1 MCSPQYRCEK
11 FDKLS
16 YKVLKSQINAQ
27 KTKMFLVDR
36 HPLQRGRGLGGL
48 FANLFR
54 KVIPFGKSF
63 ARGALSAGK
72 RFAQSDVGKEIIND
86 TLQSTARAAT
96 SAIIDNDPNAAKE
109 ELVKSLKRTKKKSGE
124 VAKKIAKEELEKVL
138 SGKGKRTVQRKKKRR
153 KKIKT
158 IFE

>member
-1 MCSPQYRCEK
+1 
-11 FDKLS
+11 
-16 YKVLKSQINAQ
+16 
-27 KTKMFLVDR
+27 MFLVDR

-54 KVIPFGKSF
+54 KIIPFGKSF

-72 RFAQSDVGKEIIND
+72 QFAQSDVGKDIIND

-96 SAIIDNDPNAAKE
+96 SAIIDNDPSSAKE

-124 VAKKIAKEELEKVL
+124 VARKIAREKLENVL
-138 SGKGKRTVQRKKKRR
+138 SGKGQRGVQRKKKRK
-153 KKIKT
+153 KKIQT

>member
-1 MCSPQYRCEK
+1 
-11 FDKLS
+11 
-16 YKVLKSQINAQ
+16 
-27 KTKMFLVDR
+27 MFLVDR

-86 TLQSTARAAT
+86 TLQSSARAAT
-96 SAIIDNDPNAAKE
+96 SAIIDNDPSTAKE
-109 ELVKSLKRTKKKSGE
+109 ELVKSLKRTTKKSGE

-138 SGKGKRTVQRKKKRR
+138 SGKGKRTVQRNKIRR

>member
-1 MCSPQYRCEK
+1 
-11 FDKLS
+11 
-16 YKVLKSQINAQ
+16 
-27 KTKMFLVDR
+27 MFLVDR

-54 KVIPFGKSF
+54 KIIPFGKSF

-72 RFAQSDVGKEIIND
+72 QFAQSDIGKDIIND

-96 SAIIDNDPNAAKE
+96 SAIIDNDPSSAKE

-124 VAKKIAKEELEKVL
+124 VARKIAREKLEKVL
-138 SGKGKRTVQRKKKRR
+138 SGKGQRGVQRKKKRK

>member
-1 MCSPQYRCEK
+1 
-11 FDKLS
+11 
-16 YKVLKSQINAQ
+16 
-27 KTKMFLVDR
+27 MFLVDR

-48 FANLFR
+48 FASLFR
-54 KVIPFGKSF
+54 KIIPFGKSF

-72 RFAQSDVGKEIIND
+72 QFAQSDVGKDIIND

-96 SAIIDNDPNAAKE
+96 SVILDSDPSSAKE

-124 VAKKIAKEELEKVL
+124 VAKKIAREKLENVL
-138 SGKGKRTVQRKKKRR
+138 SGKGQRSVQRKKKRK

>member
-1 MCSPQYRCEK
+1 
-11 FDKLS
+11 
-16 YKVLKSQINAQ
+16 
-27 KTKMFLVDR
+27 MFLVDR

-54 KVIPFGKSF
+54 KIIPFGKSF

-72 RFAQSDVGKEIIND
+72 QFAQSDVGKDIIND

-96 SAIIDNDPNAAKE
+96 SAIIDNDPSSAKE
-109 ELVKSLKRTKKKSGE
+109 ELVNSLKRTKKKSGE
-124 VAKKIAKEELEKVL
+124 VARKIAREKLENVL
-138 SGKGKRTVQRKKKRR
+138 SGKGQRGVQRKKKRK

>member
-1 MCSPQYRCEK
+1 MPK
-11 FDKLS
+11 NK
-16 YKVLKSQINAQ
+16 
-27 KTKMFLVDR
+27 KMFLVDR

-48 FANLFR
+48 FASLFR
-54 KVIPFGKSF
+54 KIIPFGKSF

-72 RFAQSDVGKEIIND
+72 QFAQSDIGKDIIND

-96 SAIIDNDPNAAKE
+96 SAIIDNDPSSAKE

-124 VAKKIAKEELEKVL
+124 VAKKIAREKLENVL
-138 SGKGKRTVQRKKKRR
+138 SGKGQRGVQRKKKRK